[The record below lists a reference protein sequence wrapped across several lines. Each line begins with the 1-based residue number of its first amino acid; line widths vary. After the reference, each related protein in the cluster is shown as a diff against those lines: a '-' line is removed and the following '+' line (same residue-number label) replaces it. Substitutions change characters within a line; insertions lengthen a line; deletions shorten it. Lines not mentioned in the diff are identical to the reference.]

1 MTTDLVSAEWMR
13 VSRKQIVV
21 ELAARLT
28 WLAVIVTAMLLAGW
42 RWPEWWIWAIGGL
55 LTAGMLIGAVLVP
68 RQVRAIGY
76 LLREDDLLYRRGILW
91 QRYVAVPYGRMQLI
105 DVTRGPVQRW
115 LGLSS
120 LKLHT
125 AAAVTSLEIEGLEAS
140 VADQLRDQLV
150 ALAET
155 RRAGL

>member
-1 MTTDLVSAEWMR
+1 MTTDLITGEWMR
-13 VSRKQIVV
+13 VSSKQIIVQ
-21 ELAARLT
+21 LAGRLA
-28 WLAVIVTAMLLAGW
+28 WLAVIVGATVFAGW
-42 RWPEWWIWAIGGL
+42 RWPVWWVWATGGTLAACL
-55 LTAGMLIGAVLVP
+55 LVGAALVP

-76 LLREDDLLYRRGILW
+76 RLRDDDLLYRRGILW
-91 QRYVAVPYGRMQLI
+91 QRYVAVPYGRMQLV

-120 LKLHT
+120 LTLHT
-125 AAAVTSLEIEGLEAS
+125 AAAVTSLEIEGLEAT
-140 VADQLRDQLV
+140 VADELRDKLV